1 MPNQAEVLFYAFLV
15 ANMGRS
21 VAELDEWAAKVLLEE
36 PRRRELG
43 QDWTPPADAWWRAK
57 ATRPAAAFLP
67 LRVAIWEST
76 WPEPALDRV
85 GAAMQRWRRAGRCDG
100 LGHAELYRQLRQ
112 DDRKVLGPKNSKG
125 HTRPRFEHAVVEVAA
140 LVRRHGAEL
149 RREGS
154 SDAPPGMSMQEE
166 LALAQKVA
174 QKKTAECEAAKQG
187 ETRARDC
194 AKKSKARSAAIR
206 AAVGK
211 VRKAER
217 AAAAVKVK
225 KVKEEAN
232 CAAKRKCEAK
242 LEAAVKRKVA
252 KTVADGSERL
262 EVMRKQLQKARA
274 RARDKEDS
282 AALSQ
287 KRLKRAKLAEKAV
300 LALQTELDEM
310 AESESDDESEEEEE
324 APATVQH
331 SRRDERGRFGAQDW
345 RLRPMQW
352 GQLARRTPPTAI
364 NANISEV
371 LRVYAPNAVVPQP
384 CERQLQKMRGEVT
397 IAGECIAAFRVAGC
411 ARILSFGWDESTKWG
426 LGLLS
431 SNMQI
436 VEQGSSTP
444 VNLVPR
450 GATLTAG
457 GTAKQI
463 AKEIDEKI
471 FLHLRKLLVGWKRR
485 HEATYGE
492 GSWAAAGGSDP
503 ECIGMH
509 RLSERSLLQS
519 DTCNAARAT
528 KTLVA
533 EMAEAATRE
542 KHGISDAEWG
552 ALDST
557 ARAAKSQARLCLAS
571 TLTARPCP
579 VLTYSPSLPC
589 RFSLATAMGT
599 SATS

>member
-1 MPNQAEVLFYAFLV
+1 MKP
-15 ANMGRS
+15 S
-21 VAELDEWAAKVLLEE
+21 VASW
-36 PRRRELG
+36 
-43 QDWTPPADAWWRAK
+43 
-57 ATRPAAAFLP
+57 
-67 LRVAIWEST
+67 
-76 WPEPALDRV
+76 
-85 GAAMQRWRRAGRCDG
+85 
-100 LGHAELYRQLRQ
+100 
-112 DDRKVLGPKNSKG
+112 GP
-125 HTRPRFEHAVVEVAA
+125 
-140 LVRRHGAEL
+140 
-149 RREGS
+149 
-154 SDAPPGMSMQEE
+154 
-166 LALAQKVA
+166 
-174 QKKTAECEAAKQG
+174 
-187 ETRARDC
+187 
-194 AKKSKARSAAIR
+194 
-206 AAVGK
+206 
-211 VRKAER
+211 
-217 AAAAVKVK
+217 
-225 KVKEEAN
+225 
-232 CAAKRKCEAK
+232 
-242 LEAAVKRKVA
+242 
-252 KTVADGSERL
+252 SER
-262 EVMRKQLQKARA
+262 
-274 RARDKEDS
+274 
-282 AALSQ
+282 
-287 KRLKRAKLAEKAV
+287 
-300 LALQTELDEM
+300 
-310 AESESDDESEEEEE
+310 
-324 APATVQH
+324 
-331 SRRDERGRFGAQDW
+331 
-345 RLRPMQW
+345 
-352 GQLARRTPPTAI
+352 
-364 NANISEV
+364 
-371 LRVYAPNAVVPQP
+371 
-384 CERQLQKMRGEVT
+384 QKMRGEVT